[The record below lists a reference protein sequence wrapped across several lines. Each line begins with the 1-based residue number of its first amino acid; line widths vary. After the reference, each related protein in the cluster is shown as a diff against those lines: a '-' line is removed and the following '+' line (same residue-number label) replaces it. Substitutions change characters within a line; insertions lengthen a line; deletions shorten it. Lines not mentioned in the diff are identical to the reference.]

1 MYVCLDVRMYV
12 CMSWMNEW
20 LDELILMAEWMN
32 GWMYR
37 GIYGWTNGWIVVR
50 MNDWMNKWTNM
61 DEWKVDLER
70 INNSM
75 NEWLNEW
82 MNNWMDWWVDGL
94 TERVN
99 KVNERLTKWMHDWM
113 NSWVAVNAYHIVRS
127 HLSQKP
133 SLWPKRWTTQSIHQ
147 AAHQSTKWPAFHQ
160 HGE

>member
-113 NSWVAVNAYHIVRS
+113 NRWIANHILFVYRYQSVIDDLSFIIRS
-127 HLSQKP
+127 
-133 SLWPKRWTTQSIHQ
+133 I
-147 AAHQSTKWPAFHQ
+147 F
-160 HGE
+160 